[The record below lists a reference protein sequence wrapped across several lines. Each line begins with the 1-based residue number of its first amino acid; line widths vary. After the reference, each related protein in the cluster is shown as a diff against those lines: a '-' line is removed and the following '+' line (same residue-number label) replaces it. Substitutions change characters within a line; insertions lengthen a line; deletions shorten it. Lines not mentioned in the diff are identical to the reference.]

1 MKSENIIAG
10 AIFVALAGF
19 SNMSFAAPLY
29 TQCASLPGTDNS
41 ASGGC
46 NALITNTDS
55 GITIA
60 IDPNAAGFGGEDS
73 YVGVVNNAS
82 TPLFSLTLTSTTDIF
97 AFDQD
102 GTLPI
107 RTGVANSDY
116 APASVTFSGI
126 SADFTSGTVNFIGG
140 LAPGASIAFELEENL
155 SAAGLPP
162 PVVSGGTGGSTGG
175 STGTVPE
182 PTSLALLGIGIVGFA
197 RYRRKSA

>member
-1 MKSENIIAG
+1 
-10 AIFVALAGF
+10 
-19 SNMSFAAPLY
+19 
-29 TQCASLPGTDNS
+29 
-41 ASGGC
+41 
-46 NALITNTDS
+46 
-55 GITIA
+55 
-60 IDPNAAGFGGEDS
+60 
-73 YVGVVNNAS
+73 
-82 TPLFSLTLTSTTDIF
+82 
-97 AFDQD
+97 
-102 GTLPI
+102 
-107 RTGVANSDY
+107 VANSDY